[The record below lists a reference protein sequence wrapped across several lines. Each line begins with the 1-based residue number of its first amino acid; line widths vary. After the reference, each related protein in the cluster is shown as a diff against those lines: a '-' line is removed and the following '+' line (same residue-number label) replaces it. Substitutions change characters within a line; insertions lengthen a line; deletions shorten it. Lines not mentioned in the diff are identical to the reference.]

1 MAIGITTLKQRFARA
16 RAAPTIARGIAGS
29 GNCRNCGAA
38 APGEYCPSCG
48 QETRVAL
55 PTFRE
60 FMRDAMGRLVGFDGR
75 LWRTLYGLVFR
86 PGFLTKEYFAGRR
99 RRYVRP
105 GRLFL
110 VMSLLLF
117 AVVGFVESPSD
128 LAGEVVVVKSDD
140 VVTGGGSSG
149 AATQTG
155 TTASAA
161 AGDSQAKDEK
171 NPADAERVA
180 KAIAKAKARKAARA
194 QEPGADETF
203 SIGLDDDLNVTIA
216 GVEKALPPVLRQ
228 RFVRFKESS
237 RQDKAERL
245 YAGLLRYG
253 PYAMFA
259 LLPAF
264 AFLLM
269 LTYVGRSRRYPTR
282 PRFYSEH
289 LVYSAHLH
297 AFTFFMIML
306 WVLVPYGAVRAAIA
320 IWIIYY
326 IFRARGLV
334 YGGRWWADLL
344 RSSFIVITYSVLV
357 TFAIMGLL
365 VMAMMLR

>member
-1 MAIGITTLKQRFARA
+1 MAIGLTTLKQKFARA
-16 RAAPTIARGIAGS
+16 LAAPTMAPGVAGS

-55 PTFRE
+55 PTLRE

-75 LWRTLYGLVFR
+75 LWRTLYGLVLR

-117 AVVGFVESPSD
+117 AVVGFVESPAD
-128 LAGEVVVVKSDD
+128 LAGQVVFAKSDD
-140 VVTGGGSSG
+140 EVAAGGPSG
-149 AATQTG
+149 ATTQAG

-161 AGDSQAKDEK
+161 AGDSKANDRQYGPD
-171 NPADAERVA
+171 PERVA
-180 KAIAKAKARKAARA
+180 KAIANAKARKTARA
-194 QEPGADETF
+194 QEPGAGKTLE
-203 SIGLDDDLNVTIA
+203 IGLDDDLNFNVIGLET
-216 GVEKALPPVLRQ
+216 ALPPVLRQ
-228 RFVRFKESS
+228 RFVRFKELS

-269 LTYVGRSRRYPTR
+269 LTYVGRSRRYPSR

-297 AFTFFMIML
+297 AFTFFMIIL
-306 WVLVPYGAVRAAIA
+306 WVLFPYGVVRAAIA
-320 IWIIYY
+320 IWIMYY

-334 YGGRWWADLL
+334 YEGRWWAGLL
-344 RSSFIVITYSVLV
+344 RSSFIVVTYSVLV
-357 TFAIMGLL
+357 TFAILGLL
-365 VMAMMLR
+365 VMAVMLR